1 MSMELD
7 DFKQA
12 WQSLDRRLEQQH
24 VLNLQLF
31 HDGQLDKTRRGLR
44 PLKLGQGVQILVGA
58 MLMLLAAPFWV
69 QHRDTPHLLTD
80 GLLVH
85 GYGLISILFA
95 ARTLYLINRVD
106 YAAPV
111 LTIQQQLGELRA
123 WCIRCS
129 LWFSVAWCFFWIP
142 LLLLFFYWLGADV
155 WVTAPLVVYALI
167 ASGFASLG
175 LACGLIRWSRH
186 PRRSRLAKYLEDS
199 FAGFSIRR
207 AQAHLDEIARFTK
220 E

>member
-1 MSMELD
+1 MNMELD
-7 DFKQA
+7 DFRQA
-12 WQSLDRRLEQQH
+12 WQSLDLRLEQQQGIS
-24 VLNLQLF
+24 LQLF
-31 HDGQLDKTRRGLR
+31 KDGKLDKTRRGLR

-69 QHRDTPHLLTD
+69 QHRDTPHLLIY

-85 GYGLISILFA
+85 GYGLMSILFA

-111 LTIQQQLGELRA
+111 LAIQKQLGELRA
-123 WCIRCS
+123 WCIRGS
-129 LWFSVAWCFFWIP
+129 LWFGAVWCLFWIP

-155 WVTAPLVVYALI
+155 WVGAPLVVYALI
-167 ASGFASLG
+167 ASGFACLG
-175 LACGLIRWSRH
+175 LACGLLRWSRH
-186 PRRSRLAKYLEDS
+186 SRRSRLAKYLEDS

-207 AQAHLDEIARFTK
+207 AQAHLDEVARFTK

>member
-1 MSMELD
+1 MELD

-31 HDGQLDKTRRGLR
+31 KDGKLDRARRGLR

-69 QHRDTPHLLTD
+69 QHRGTPHLLIY

-85 GYGLISILFA
+85 GYGLISILLA

-111 LTIQQQLGELRA
+111 LAIQQQLGELRT

-129 LWFSVAWCFFWIP
+129 LWFGVVWCLFWVP

-155 WVTAPLVVYALI
+155 WAAAPLVVYALI
-167 ASGFASLG
+167 ASGFACLG
-175 LACGLIRWSRH
+175 LAFGMIRWSRH
-186 PRRSRLAKYLEDS
+186 PRRGRLAKYLEDS

-207 AQAHLDEIARFTK
+207 AQAHLEEITRFTK

>member
-1 MSMELD
+1 MELD

-31 HDGQLDKTRRGLR
+31 KDGKLDETRRGLR
-44 PLKLGQGVQILVGA
+44 PLKLGQGVQIVAGA
-58 MLMLLAAPFWV
+58 ILMLLAAPFWV
-69 QHRDTPHLLTD
+69 QHRATTHLLVY

-85 GYGLISILFA
+85 GYGLMSILFA
-95 ARTLYLINRVD
+95 ARTLTLINRVD

-111 LTIQQQLGELRA
+111 LVIQQQLGELRA
-123 WCIRCS
+123 WCIRGS
-129 LWFSVAWCFFWIP
+129 LWFGAVWCLFWIP
-142 LLLLFFYWLGADV
+142 LLLLFLYWLGADV
-155 WVTAPLVVYALI
+155 WVGAPLVVYALV
-167 ASGFASLG
+167 ASGLGCLG

-199 FAGFSIRR
+199 FAGFSIRG
-207 AQAHLDEIARFTK
+207 AQAHLDEIARFAK

>member
-24 VLNLQLF
+24 VLSLQWF
-31 HDGQLDKTRRGLR
+31 KDGQLDKTRRGLW
-44 PLKLGQGVQILVGA
+44 PLKLGQGVQIFAGA

-69 QHRDTPHLLTD
+69 QHRDIPRLLID

-85 GYGLISILFA
+85 GYGLMSILFA

-129 LWFSVAWCFFWIP
+129 LCFGVVWCFFWIP
-142 LLLLFFYWLGADV
+142 LLLLLFYWLGADV
-155 WVTAPLVVYALI
+155 WVTAPLFVYALI
-167 ASGFASLG
+167 VSGFACLG

-207 AQAHLDEIARFTK
+207 AQAHLDEIARFAK